1 MRSQAQRLYD
11 AAWSGDLAAIGAIL
25 AEPGAIDGLA
35 LSLALEATAFNAK
48 PEACRLLLEAGADA
62 NTREE
67 SNHESVLHQVLA
79 KATELAERAAI
90 VDLLI
95 RNGAEVNCRTIPG
108 VVTFC
113 FPRDIRTRGETPL
126 HRAAAYGS
134 VEMIKLLLDAGAE
147 RSTQD
152 AHGESPLTWAS
163 WHWREND
170 VLKLL
175 LYGEFVGTLG

>member
-1 MRSQAQRLYD
+1 MKSPAEQLFD
-11 AAWSGDLAAIGAIL
+11 AAWSGDLTAIRAILEEPDAIGQK
-25 AEPGAIDGLA
+25 A
-35 LSLALEATAFNAK
+35 LDRALEATAFNAK
-48 PEACRLLLEAGADA
+48 PEACRLLLESGADA
-62 NTREE
+62 NTRDE

-79 KATELAERAAI
+79 KATELPERAAI
-90 VDLLI
+90 VELLI
-95 RNGAEVNCRTIPG
+95 RAGAEVNCRTIPG

-134 VEMIKLLLDAGAE
+134 VELIKLLLDAGAD
-147 RSTQD
+147 RSAKD

-175 LYGEFVGTLG
+175 LYGEFLGSLG